1 LNAFAIFLPGPWEII
16 ILILVI
22 FLLLFGNRVPQL
34 ARNIGRSFVEFK
46 AGLKGKDR
54 EDDSQDDSRNKIPP
68 GNE

>member
-1 LNAFAIFLPGPWEII
+1 MNAFAIFFPGHWEII
-16 ILILVI
+16 ILILVV

-54 EDDSQDDSRNKIPP
+54 KDDPEKKIPP
-68 GNE
+68 GKE

>member
-1 LNAFAIFLPGPWEII
+1 MNAFAIFLPGPWEII

-46 AGLKGKDR
+46 AGLKGKAR